1 MPDPHPHTHAA
12 HRRHHLQP
20 RRGGCRVPIE
30 HVFRAVTVPVRSEIE
45 ETPEPPTPEWRTEA
59 WKHRVEAEAL
69 HRLEDGL
76 RGLGS
81 VD

>member
-1 MPDPHPHTHAA
+1 MSDSRPRTRAV
-12 HRRHHLQP
+12 HRRHHVRP

-30 HVFRAVTVPVRSEIE
+30 HVAGAVTVPVHAEIE
-45 ETPEPPTPEWRTEA
+45 ETPRPPVPEWRTDA